1 MFPTAA
7 RILSVV
13 ERAASSFSYADV
25 LNHQVT
31 FDAAAW
37 REGWSQHPHLGPL
50 PTVFNTDSPRGTLTR
65 GQVFA
70 AAGNLDSSADI
81 LAFFATL
88 AAWGT
93 GINGLMRY
101 RAMTPL
107 TIPSNTNKLLDAVA
121 GMPSD
126 PVAAYRYFNNSDSG
140 RGRRVPGLGPA
151 YFTKLLYFT
160 HPPQPG
166 EVTPLILD
174 RFVANAMG
182 WTIHSGWRTTE
193 YELYLATVHSVLE
206 QWRPDLPSD
215 AIEYLLFTTR
225 S

>member
-13 ERAASSFSYADV
+13 ERAASSFSYEDV
-25 LNHQVT
+25 LNHHVT

-37 REGWSQHPHLGPL
+37 RRAWSQHPHLGPL
-50 PTVFNTDSPRGTLTR
+50 PAVFDTGSSRGTLTR
-65 GQVFA
+65 RQVFA
-70 AAGNLDSSADI
+70 AAADLDSPAEI
-81 LAFFATL
+81 LSFFATL

-93 GINGLMRY
+93 GTKGLMRY
-101 RAMTPL
+101 RVMTPL
-107 TIPSNTNKLLDAVA
+107 TSPAGTDKLLDAVA
-121 GMPSD
+121 GMPAD

-151 YFTKLLYFT
+151 YFTKLLYFS
-160 HPPQPG
+160 HPPRPG

-174 RFVANAMG
+174 RFVAQAMG

-193 YELYLATVHSVLE
+193 YELYLAAVHSVLE
-206 QWRPDLPSD
+206 QWRPALPADS
-215 AIEYLLFTTR
+215 IEYLLFTSR